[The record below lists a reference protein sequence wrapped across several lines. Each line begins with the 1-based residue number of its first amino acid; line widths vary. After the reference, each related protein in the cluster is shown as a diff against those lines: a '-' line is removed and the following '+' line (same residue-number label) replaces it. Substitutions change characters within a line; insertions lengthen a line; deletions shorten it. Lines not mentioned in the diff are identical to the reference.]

1 MKPLLFF
8 VAALLTFIH
17 PVAESARLPG
27 SRNSGHSPQEA
38 VRVKAH
44 DDNTDNRGDKQGES
58 QIKDLSGLW
67 HQRTDQDLPPDL
79 PEAASRIKSRTQR
92 DDGLQLDDTATVF
105 TQEAVAS
112 LQLQKI
118 EAPPTQEAP
127 LDINRAKLMARLT
140 SAAYCSDKEVIA
152 AWTCTRC
159 KRVPHFKPFQV
170 IFDEKWDLMSY
181 IGYLA
186 DLDAIVVVFRGTD
199 SGNWGNWLNDMKS
212 WRQDKQFPL
221 PEAPHAFVHAGF
233 LSLWTDSS
241 LQSNITAAAA
251 ALRRQHNTPRLFV
264 TGHSM
269 GAAISSLCALDLKFK
284 LGFTDVRQWTF
295 GSPRVGDQAWQQT
308 FNQVITESWRFTH
321 NRDIVPSLPLE
332 IMGFRHLA
340 REAWI
345 VDVETPFGSLDSK
358 ILVCDSSGEDPS
370 CHNSACFLGWCTSV
384 SDHLLYLGIEMYKSP
399 MEC

>member
-170 IFDEKWDLMSY
+170 
-181 IGYLA
+181 
-186 DLDAIVVVFRGTD
+186 R
-199 SGNWGNWLNDMKS
+199 
-212 WRQDKQFPL
+212 
-221 PEAPHAFVHAGF
+221 
-233 LSLWTDSS
+233 
-241 LQSNITAAAA
+241 
-251 ALRRQHNTPRLFV
+251 
-264 TGHSM
+264 
-269 GAAISSLCALDLKFK
+269 
-284 LGFTDVRQWTF
+284 
-295 GSPRVGDQAWQQT
+295 
-308 FNQVITESWRFTH
+308 
-321 NRDIVPSLPLE
+321 
-332 IMGFRHLA
+332 
-340 REAWI
+340 
-345 VDVETPFGSLDSK
+345 
-358 ILVCDSSGEDPS
+358 
-370 CHNSACFLGWCTSV
+370 
-384 SDHLLYLGIEMYKSP
+384 
-399 MEC
+399 